1 MTVIFRIVIS
11 AIVIVATFYF
21 LYWVPFAFIHI
32 PWGIAAFLSYAGA
45 MAAGWFAWTRTAS
58 VNPTLTRSIGYWAL
72 VVGAIGFIGG
82 FFGPMIIVR
91 ESASMLAE
99 IPRMIGREPASN
111 RTSSRCSGNR
121 RSGARMFINQIAA
134 ARSP

>member
-21 LYWVPFAFIHI
+21 LYWVPFAFIHV

-72 VVGAIGFIGG
+72 VVGAIVVTGLHAAVLETGVPNCRG
-82 FFGPMIIVR
+82 TGHSGR
-91 ESASMLAE
+91 AS
-99 IPRMIGREPASN
+99 RGSN
-111 RTSSRCSGNR
+111 SLL
-121 RSGARMFINQIAA
+121 
-134 ARSP
+134 P

>member
-82 FFGPMIIVR
+82 FFGPMIIVPG
-91 ESASMLAE
+91 ANQGPLLG
-99 IPRMIGREPASN
+99 ILITGPLGVLIGAVGGLVHWLVQRK
-111 RTSSRCSGNR
+111 
-121 RSGARMFINQIAA
+121 RSGTNA
-134 ARSP
+134 PT

>member
-82 FFGPMIIVR
+82 FFGPMIIVPG
-91 ESASMLAE
+91 ANQGPLLG
-99 IPRMIGREPASN
+99 ILITGPLGVLIGAIGGLVHWLVQRK
-111 RTSSRCSGNR
+111 
-121 RSGARMFINQIAA
+121 RSGTN
-134 ARSP
+134 